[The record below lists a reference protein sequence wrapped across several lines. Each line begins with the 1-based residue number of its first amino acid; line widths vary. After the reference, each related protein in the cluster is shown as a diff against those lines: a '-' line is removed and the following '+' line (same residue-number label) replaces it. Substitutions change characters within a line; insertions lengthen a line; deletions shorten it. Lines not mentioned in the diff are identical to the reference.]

1 MKFGVSLLGLVQ
13 QPLDEDL
20 ARRAEDVIAWV
31 HEARDAGFHSVISG
45 QHYLTHPF
53 QELQPVP
60 LLARLIPESG
70 DMELFGTLIAPLHN
84 PVDLAETW
92 ASLDVLSG
100 GRMGLCFALGYR
112 DEEYAAFGVDTSQR
126 VRDFR
131 DVIETVRAL
140 WTQDEVTATGR
151 GFTIENA
158 TCTTRPVR
166 KPHPPIWIAANA
178 DPAVKRAAR
187 WGLPW
192 NINPH
197 ARYETIERQVGLYHD
212 SAREA
217 GIEPAELPLQR
228 EVFCAPTR
236 EEAIQTAGPHLARKY
251 AAYDQ
256 WGQDKALPGEEEFA
270 IPFAQLAQDRFILG
284 DPDDCAREIA
294 KYRKLGVD
302 RLHMRMN
309 WPGMALEPAVEALRL
324 FGAEVAPRF
333 ADKGGG
339 SGP

>member
-1 MKFGVSLLGLVQ
+1 VPRLTFGVSLLGLVQ
-13 QPLDEDL
+13 QPLEEDL
-20 ARRAEDVIAWV
+20 GQRADEAIVWV
-31 HEARDAGFHSVISG
+31 HEARDAGFDYVITG
-45 QHYLTHPF
+45 QHYLTSPF

-70 DMELFGTLIAPLHN
+70 SMELFTTLIAPLHN

-100 GRMGLCFALGYR
+100 GRTGLSLGLGYR
-112 DEEYAAFGVDTSQR
+112 DEEYAAFGVDPTKR

-131 DVIETVRAL
+131 AVVETLRAL
-140 WTQDEVTATGR
+140 WTEDEVTAAGH
-151 GFTIENA
+151 GFALERA
-158 TCTTRPVR
+158 TCTIRPVR
-166 KPHPPIWIAANA
+166 KPHPPLWIAANA
-178 DPAVKRAAR
+178 DPGARRAAR

-197 ARYETIERQVGLYHD
+197 ARFETIARQVDLYRDTARATGHD
-212 SAREA
+212 PP
-217 GIEPAELPLQR
+217 GLPLHR

-236 EEAIQTAGPHLARKY
+236 AQAVATAGPYLARKY

-270 IPFAQLAQDRFILG
+270 IPLERLAEDRFILG
-284 DPDDCAREIA
+284 DPDDCAREIERYLA
-294 KYRKLGVD
+294 LGVE

-309 WPGMALEPAVEALRL
+309 WPGMPLEPAVEGLRL
-324 FGAEVAPRF
+324 FGAEVIPRF
-333 ADKGGG
+333 AARAVT
-339 SGP
+339 